1 MNKMSKF
8 SKEIV
13 EAINKVLPD
22 ALKTKI
28 KEHIKLS
35 NEVKL
40 AEAITADGKTLS
52 YEGEVLDV
60 NTMVSVKDGDV
71 LTPAEGKFEVVNPD
85 GSKIIITCVAGVVTE
100 KSEAEAEKVEEEP
113 AAPAAKDPM
122 IDMTAQMSAQK
133 SEFESKFKSLET
145 KLSTQSKVIE
155 KLTADNKVL
164 LEVMDALVTTPV
176 KDKEVKNTK
185 PYNEM
190 SNHERALYNRGKI

>member
-1 MNKMSKF
+1 MSKF

-40 AEAITADGKTLS
+40 AEAVTADGKTLS
-52 YEGEVLDV
+52 YEGDILDV
-60 NTMVSVKDGDV
+60 NTMVSVKEGDV
-71 LTPAEGKFEVVNPD
+71 LTPADGKFEVVNPD

-100 KSEAEAEKVEEEP
+100 KSEAEAEKVEEKP
-113 AAPAAKDPM
+113 VAPAVDPM
-122 IDMTAQMSAQK
+122 ANMTAQMSVQK
-133 SEFESKFKSLET
+133 TEFETKFSALET
-145 KLSTQSKVIE
+145 KLSKQSKEIE

-164 LEVMDALVTTPV
+164 LEMANALVSTPV
-176 KDKEVKNTK
+176 KDKEVKK
-185 PYNEM
+185 DIPYNEM
-190 SNHERALYNRGKI
+190 SNHQRALYNRGKI